1 MAFDAS
7 ESAQSVLRIAE
18 VIAGDV
24 PDGDTPATQSAA
36 IFAAWSPIPAPTP
49 LTHRCFFDLL
59 PLKLTRMRKGEH
71 TTDITNKLPGS
82 QSLTQRLTIDATRP
96 SQKGCLGVNPV
107 LSASVVVSTFSASF
121 TA

>member
-18 VIAGDV
+18 VSSAMYLME
-24 PDGDTPATQSAA
+24 DTGNPVSGF
-36 IFAAWSPIPAPTP
+36 FAAWSPIPAPTP